1 MECLRRVAYVLSSVY
16 FKLPASSTKSHVY
29 ISYSETSTD
38 MYIARVDG
46 FRNSEIT
53 FTKILELYY
62 SSSVYLF
69 SVGFMQSSIYSA
81 EMFSRV
87 FYSNFD
93 FRFELN
99 PSSNFPIALLK
110 LDSTSLSPNLKLI
123 FFFVETKFDQN
134 IFFKQKKK
142 AINAINANKWAFHH
156 WVNVYLNNTAKHRF
170 PT

>member
-1 MECLRRVAYVLSSVY
+1 MECQSRVAYVLSSVY

-87 FYSNFD
+87 FLF
-93 FRFELN
+93 
-99 PSSNFPIALLK
+99 
-110 LDSTSLSPNLKLI
+110 
-123 FFFVETKFDQN
+123 KF
-134 IFFKQKKK
+134 
-142 AINAINANKWAFHH
+142 
-156 WVNVYLNNTAKHRF
+156 
-170 PT
+170 

>member
-1 MECLRRVAYVLSSVY
+1 
-16 FKLPASSTKSHVY
+16 
-29 ISYSETSTD
+29 

-87 FYSNFD
+87 FLFKFWFSFWTQSIIEFSD
-93 FRFELN
+93 RPFATRLDLSQSKFET
-99 PSSNFPIALLK
+99 F
-110 LDSTSLSPNLKLI
+110 

>member
-1 MECLRRVAYVLSSVY
+1 MECLRRVAYVLSSED

-87 FYSNFD
+87 FLFKFWFSFWTQSIIEFSD
-93 FRFELN
+93 RPFETR
-99 PSSNFPIALLK
+99 
-110 LDSTSLSPNLKLI
+110 LDLSQSKFETY
-123 FFFVETKFDQN
+123 FFFCWN
-134 IFFKQKKK
+134 
-142 AINAINANKWAFHH
+142 
-156 WVNVYLNNTAKHRF
+156 
-170 PT
+170 